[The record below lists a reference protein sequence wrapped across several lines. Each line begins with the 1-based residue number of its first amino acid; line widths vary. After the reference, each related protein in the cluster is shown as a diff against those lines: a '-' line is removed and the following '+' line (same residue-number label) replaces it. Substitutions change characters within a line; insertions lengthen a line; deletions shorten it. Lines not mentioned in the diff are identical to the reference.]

1 MQCSLY
7 GCKHEIGYIFS
18 LVSSCRLNNTHRIK
32 CANFCF
38 IVKIYGPLI
47 AIAYCFTTRV
57 CFVHFWEVIK
67 HYVCISFLDCYINK
81 KTLIKEYLPCE
92 WISLSLKLHSVS
104 IISLKPARNGG
115 KFQEL
120 IWLQPWFSVIIFE
133 ECSDMLWIFFQV
145 GYKLFVEVGLFET
158 FRIPVAPFLHY
169 FHALEQGYRDK
180 PCKYSQ
186 HSVPKNWTELFYSML
201 A

>member
-1 MQCSLY
+1 MNFFISEASFCVNHISEASKKW
-7 GCKHEIGYIFS
+7 GEIPGIDLITALFS
-18 LVSSCRLNNTHRIK
+18 
-32 CANFCF
+32 
-38 IVKIYGPLI
+38 
-47 AIAYCFTTRV
+47 
-57 CFVHFWEVIK
+57 E
-67 HYVCISFLDCYINK
+67 
-81 KTLIKEYLPCE
+81 
-92 WISLSLKLHSVS
+92 
-104 IISLKPARNGG
+104 
-115 KFQEL
+115 
-120 IWLQPWFSVIIFE
+120 IIFE

>member
-1 MQCSLY
+1 MYS
-7 GCKHEIGYIFS
+7 
-18 LVSSCRLNNTHRIK
+18 
-32 CANFCF
+32 
-38 IVKIYGPLI
+38 
-47 AIAYCFTTRV
+47 
-57 CFVHFWEVIK
+57 
-67 HYVCISFLDCYINK
+67 
-81 KTLIKEYLPCE
+81 PCE

-104 IISLKPARNGG
+104 IISLKPARNGE

-186 HSVPKNWTELFYSML
+186 HSVRKNWTELFYSML
-201 A
+201 ALTVSQGIWKSSVSLPGTVHSENQTEAKIWQNHVYMNQEFFRTFNFSLNFQDQK